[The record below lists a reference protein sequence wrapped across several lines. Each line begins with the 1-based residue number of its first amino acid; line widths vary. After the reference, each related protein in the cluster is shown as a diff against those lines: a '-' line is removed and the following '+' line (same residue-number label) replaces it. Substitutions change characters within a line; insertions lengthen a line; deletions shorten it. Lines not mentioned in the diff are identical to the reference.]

1 MHRRIRL
8 LVIPFIICG
17 LLAAGFTWKLPGI
30 EVPQSSI
37 IYDSNGRIIKGV
49 YLQNRIPVDLEGI
62 SPFII
67 EAFISVEDKNFYRHR
82 GIDAVAIMRA
92 ALVNLRALRVVEG
105 GSTITQQTA
114 KNLFLTQERT
124 LTRKIKELYYTFLL
138 ERKYTKDEI
147 LSMYLNTIYFGHGA
161 YGVETAAR
169 TYFGK
174 PAADL
179 NLAESAL
186 LAGIPARPSYYD
198 PYINPQAAA
207 SRQRVVLDRMVR
219 NGKITA
225 AEKQAAQE
233 EPLTYKSARFIK
245 GDAPYFVDMVVEELV
260 RKYGERMVYQGGL
273 KIHTGLDLDMQIA
286 AQEAYNSVMGERDA
300 ELQAAL
306 VALDATN
313 GYIKAFIGGRDFA
326 QSSFNRAIKA
336 RRQPG
341 SAFKPFLYSLALER
355 GYTPASMFRCEK
367 VEFPQPDGTVY
378 VPTDYG
384 KEPYHWRSFTL
395 KEALMVSDNIVA
407 IKLNHELGPD
417 TYAHWVKR
425 FGFTGSIR
433 PYVSLALGTSEVTPL
448 ELAAAFTVFANEGIK
463 SEPIGIVKV
472 VDRNGRTLEEH
483 RPQQSRVV
491 SPQNAYI
498 VSDMLKG
505 VLAPGGTA
513 SHLYSVVGRP
523 AAGKTGTTQEYRDA
537 WFVGYTP
544 QLSCAVWVGYD
555 TQEKSVNI
563 AGGRIAG
570 PIWAQ
575 FINKASTS
583 LPVEDFSKPDGVS
596 RINICLDSGLV
607 ACESCPRQI
616 EAAFLDGTEPES
628 ICYYHEWGLNWWSEL
643 FESQAQE
650 SETFTPEPSLND
662 EDDEVGKN
670 SLIWKWFRTLVPPQ

>member
-1 MHRRIRL
+1 MHKRVRL

-17 LLAAGFTWKLPGI
+17 LLTAGFTWRLPGI
-30 EVPQSSI
+30 EIPQSSI
-37 IYDSNGRIIKGV
+37 IYDSSGRIIKGV
-49 YLQNRIPVDLEGI
+49 YLQNRIPVDLEEI

-67 EAFISVEDKNFYRHR
+67 DAFISVEDKNFYRHR

-124 LTRKIKELYYTFLL
+124 LTRKVKELYYTFLL
-138 ERKYTKDEI
+138 ERKYSKDEI

-186 LAGIPARPSYYD
+186 LAGVPARPSYYD
-198 PYINPQAAA
+198 PYVNPEAAA

-219 NGKITA
+219 NGKITTD
-225 AEKQAAQE
+225 EKQAAQGKS
-233 EPLTYKSARFIK
+233 LTYKSARFIK
-245 GDAPYFVDMVVEELV
+245 GDAPYFVDMVVGELV

-273 KIHTGLDLDMQIA
+273 KIYTGLDLDMQIA
-286 AQEAYNSVMGERDA
+286 AQDAYNSVMGERNA

-306 VALDATN
+306 VAVDARN
-313 GYIKAFIGGRDFA
+313 GYIKAFIGGRDFV

-336 RRQPG
+336 QRQPG
-341 SAFKPFLYSLALER
+341 SAFKPFLYSLAMER
-355 GYTPASMFRCEK
+355 GYTPASMFRCEE

-378 VPTDYG
+378 APTDYG
-384 KEPYHWRSFTL
+384 KEPYHWKPFTL
-395 KEALMVSDNIVA
+395 KEALMISDNIVA
-407 IKLNHELGPD
+407 VKLNHELGPD
-417 TYAHWVKR
+417 TYARWVKR

-448 ELAAAFTVFANEGIK
+448 EMAAAFTVFANEGIK
-463 SEPIGIVKV
+463 SEAIGITKV
-472 VDRNGRTLEEH
+472 VDRNGRVLEEH
-483 RPQQSRVV
+483 RPRQSRVV

-505 VLAPGGTA
+505 VLVPGGTA
-513 SHLYSVVGRP
+513 SHLRSVVGRP

-575 FINKASTS
+575 FINKASAS
-583 LPVEDFSKPDGVS
+583 LPVEDFPKPSGVS

-628 ICYYHEWGLNWWSEL
+628 ICYYHEWGLNWGSEL
-643 FESQAQE
+643 FQSQTQE
-650 SETFTPEPSLND
+650 SETFTPEPNP
-662 EDDEVGKN
+662 DDEMGKN
-670 SLIWKWFRTLVPPQ
+670 SLVWKWFRTLVPPQ